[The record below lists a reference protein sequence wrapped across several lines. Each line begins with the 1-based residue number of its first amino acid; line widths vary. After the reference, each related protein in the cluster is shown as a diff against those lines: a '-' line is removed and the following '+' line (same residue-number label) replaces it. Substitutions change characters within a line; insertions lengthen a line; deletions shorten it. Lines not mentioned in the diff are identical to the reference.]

1 MRRRKSDLLHRF
13 DWHVKAKRYGAV
25 SEYAGIAEQGEGGD
39 AVPCARLPS

>member
-1 MRRRKSDLLHRF
+1 MRRRSFDPLHRL
-13 DWHVKAKRYGAV
+13 DWHINAKRYGAV